1 MGFGNRTW
9 NTELYLRRIFQLDEC
24 RGKRKWN
31 FNDLQHLC
39 FVGYTMEFSL
49 LSLVETVNSTELPGL
64 GGMGVLGR
72 NMF

>member
-1 MGFGNRTW
+1 MNAG
-9 NTELYLRRIFQLDEC
+9 
-24 RGKRKWN
+24 KWN

-49 LSLVETVNSTELPGL
+49 LSLLESVNSIELPGL
-64 GGMGVLGR
+64 GGMGIPAR